1 MYIEN
6 KELVDEYEARLILF
20 SAIEP
25 GHTGWSQ
32 EIQRVGAVNVLQG
45 LLGGQYNSKS
55 CSTLLGKIEQTNIE
69 MLQTALAVSDSEF
82 IYPSHMDWPRQVDQ
96 LANPPIGLIVK
107 GDLSQLSHQSIAIVG
122 TREPTQYGKEM
133 AADFAKAFVRQGW
146 NVVSGGA
153 LGIDTCAHVAALKAS
168 GKTIAVIASGVLVD
182 YPASNSK
189 LFRAIST
196 QGAMVSEVMPYVHAA
211 QNRFLTRNRLI
222 AALSCA
228 TLVVEAAYR
237 SGSLRT
243 ARDAADLM
251 RPVMAIPGQLNSPSS
266 QGCHRLIAERAA
278 EIVTSVQDA
287 VEFVGVNQ

>member
-1 MYIEN
+1 MSIQS
-6 KELVDEYEARLILF
+6 KILIDEYEARLTLF

-32 EIQRVGAVNVLQG
+32 EIQRVGAVMVLQG
-45 LLGGQYNSKS
+45 LLGGQYDSQS
-55 CSTLLGKIEQTNIE
+55 CAKLLRKIEQTNFE
-69 MLQTALAVSDSEF
+69 MLQTAVAVSDSEF
-82 IYPSHMDWPRQVDQ
+82 IYPSHPQWPKQVDQ

-107 GDLSQLSHQSIAIVG
+107 GDLSHLSQKSIAIVG
-122 TREPTQYGKEM
+122 TREPSAYGQEM
-133 AADFAKAFVRQGW
+133 ASEFATAFVNHGW

-153 LGIDTCAHVAALKAS
+153 LGIDTCAHVAALKSS
-168 GKTIAVIASGVLVD
+168 GKTLAVIASGVLVD
-182 YPASNSK
+182 YPSANSR
-189 LFRAIST
+189 LFKAISKN
-196 QGAMVSEVMPYVHAA
+196 GAVVSEVMPYVQAA

-251 RPVMAIPGQLNSPSS
+251 RPVMAIPGQLNSPTS

-278 EIVTSVQDA
+278 EIVTSVHDA

>member
-1 MYIEN
+1 MSIHN
-6 KELVDEYEARLILF
+6 KVLIDEYEARLTLF
-20 SAIEP
+20 SVIEP

-32 EIQRVGAVNVLQG
+32 EIQRVGAIAVLQG
-45 LLGGQYNSKS
+45 LLGGQYDTQS
-55 CSTLLGKIEQTNIE
+55 CSKLLRKIEQTNFE
-69 MLQTALAVSDSEF
+69 MLQTAVAVSDSEF
-82 IYPSHMDWPRQVDQ
+82 IYPGHPRWPKQVDQ

-107 GDLSQLSHQSIAIVG
+107 GDLSHLSQKSIAIVG
-122 TREPTQYGKEM
+122 TREPSQYGQEM
-133 AADFAKAFVRQGW
+133 AAEFATAFVMHGW

-153 LGIDTCAHVAALKAS
+153 LGIDTCAHVAALKSA
-168 GKTIAVIASGVLVD
+168 GKTIAVIASGVMVD
-182 YPASNSK
+182 YPSSNSR
-189 LFRAIST
+189 LFKAISAN
-196 QGAMVSEVMPYVHAA
+196 GAMVSEVMPYVHAA

-251 RPVMAIPGQLNSPSS
+251 RPVMAIPGQLNSPTS

-278 EIVTSVQDA
+278 EIVTCVEDA

>member
-1 MYIEN
+1 MSIHS
-6 KELVDEYEARLILF
+6 KVLIDEYEARLTLF
-20 SAIEP
+20 SVIEP

-32 EIQRVGAVNVLQG
+32 EIQRVGAIAVLQG
-45 LLGGQYNSKS
+45 LLGGQYDSQS
-55 CSTLLGKIEQTNIE
+55 CSKLLRKIEQTNFE
-69 MLQTALAVSDSEF
+69 MLQTAVAVSDSEF
-82 IYPSHMDWPRQVDQ
+82 IYPGHPQWPKQIDQ

-107 GDLSQLSHQSIAIVG
+107 GDLSHLSQKSIAIVG
-122 TREPTQYGKEM
+122 TREPSAYGQEM
-133 AADFAKAFVRQGW
+133 AAEFATSFVMHGW

-153 LGIDTCAHVAALKAS
+153 LGIDTCAHVAALKSS

-182 YPASNSK
+182 YPSSNSR
-189 LFRAIST
+189 LFKAISAN
-196 QGAMVSEVMPYVHAA
+196 GAMVSEVMPYVHAA
-211 QNRFLTRNRLI
+211 QNRFLIRNRLI

-251 RPVMAIPGQLNSPSS
+251 RPVMAIPGQLNSPTS

-278 EIVTSVQDA
+278 EIVSCVEDA